1 MTIWSEFGFWPEV
14 SGQLVALTKSS
25 AFDFGVV
32 NFLSVSLNQSVG
44 ALERVSVL
52 YEADLQSLK
61 IRGLS

>member
-1 MTIWSEFGFWPEV
+1 MK
-14 SGQLVALTKSS
+14 TKSS